1 MDFFI
6 CIGFCI
12 CVIIALTGYYIA
24 HVVKQVKKESL
35 LLWRESCTASSFNLF
50 YIFQ

>member
-24 HVVKQVKKESL
+24 HVVKQGKK
-35 LLWRESCTASSFNLF
+35 ESCTASSFNLF

>member
-24 HVVKQVKKESL
+24 HVVKQVKKGDDEAKIA
-35 LLWRESCTASSFNLF
+35 TANKFKIRTEF
-50 YIFQ
+50 